1 MVGWRASREHAA
13 DVANALVHGNQLPA
27 VSVTDGATG
36 AAS

>member
-1 MVGWRASREHAA
+1 VVGWRASREHAA